1 MLIVG
6 SVIATLAAL
15 LHVVI
20 FVMESLA
27 WTSER
32 SRATFGMSLEEA
44 ENTREMAFNQGF
56 YNLFLAV
63 IAALGVVMTGCG
75 VHGAG
80 VALMLAGAGSM
91 LAAAI
96 VLFAGSPDKRGAAL
110 KQGVLPLLAIAF
122 IVLATV

>member
-1 MLIVG
+1 MLIAG
-6 SVIATLAAL
+6 SIIAALAAL

-44 ENTREMAFNQGF
+44 EHTREMAFNQGF

-63 IAALGVVMTGCG
+63 IAAVGVVLTCCG
-75 VHGAG
+75 ISGAG
-80 VALMLAGAGSM
+80 VALMLAGTGSM
-91 LAAAI
+91 LAAAV
-96 VLFAGSPDKRGAAL
+96 VLFTGSPDKRAAAL
-110 KQGVLPLLAIAF
+110 KQGSLPLFAIAF
-122 IVLATV
+122 IVLAAV